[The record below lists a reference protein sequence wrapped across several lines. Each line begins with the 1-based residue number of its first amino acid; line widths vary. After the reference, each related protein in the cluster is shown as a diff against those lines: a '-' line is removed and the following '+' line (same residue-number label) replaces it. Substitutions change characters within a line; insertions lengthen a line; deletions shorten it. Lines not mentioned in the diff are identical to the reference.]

1 MGQLSVVRWCAE
13 NFVLGALSFVV
24 NFIEGSAVVQEM
36 QGTKYQA
43 QSTAMDN

>member
-1 MGQLSVVRWCAE
+1 LSVVRWCAE

-36 QGTKYQA
+36 QSKYQA